1 MTARCNVLG
10 GPLEQCGT
18 EPVTGFYRDGSC
30 TVTATGAE
38 ESALAMLPARL
49 VVTAAVAELRRQQR
63 D

>member
-1 MTARCNVLG
+1 MLG

-18 EPVTGFYRDGSC
+18 EPVTACYRNGSC

-38 ESALAMLPARL
+38 ENALAILLARSA
-49 VVTAAVAELRRQQR
+49 VAAAVAELRRQLR